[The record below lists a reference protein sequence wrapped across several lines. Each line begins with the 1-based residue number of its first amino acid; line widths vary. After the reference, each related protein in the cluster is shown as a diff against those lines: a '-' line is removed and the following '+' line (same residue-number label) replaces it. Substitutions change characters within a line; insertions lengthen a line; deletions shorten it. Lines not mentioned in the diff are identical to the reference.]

1 LGGIADLI
9 IPEGINKNNVEY
21 IIYMKKTIKIKLITN
36 EEQHNSLLATMNMFS
51 VVCNDISNIA
61 FENKEFRKFL
71 IHKLC
76 YHSLKEEYKDFSS
89 QLLVRAFD
97 VVAQSYTDK
106 GIKRKCPTSFKKQSA
121 VIYDDRVLTF
131 KENLVNI
138 WTINGRNKIP
148 IHIHNKEIFQL
159 RKGQTDLVYQNG
171 NFYLCCVVDIP
182 NKEKFIPKD
191 VIGVD
196 LGIKQLATTSDN
208 VSFTGEIVEK
218 KRQKYSSHR
227 HRLQK
232 RNTRNAKRRIKQIGN
247 KEARFRKD
255 VNHYISK
262 KIVEKAKGTESA
274 ISLENLTGIN
284 DRTTVRKSQKS
295 QRMSWS
301 FYQLKTFIKYKS
313 EEQGITVV
321 EVNPKNTSRTCNKCK
336 YCDKKNRKNQS
347 DFQCLECGYIE
358 NADYN
363 ASLNIREL
371 GLQSISLLLSK

>member
-1 LGGIADLI
+1 LGVIASYI
-9 IPEGINKNNVEY
+9 ILKGINQNLVEY

-36 EEQHNSLLATMNMFS
+36 KEQHSILLSTMNMFS

-76 YHSLKEEYKDFSS
+76 YHSFKEKYKDFSS

-106 GIKRKCPTSFKKQSA
+106 GIKRKYPTSFKKQSA
-121 VIYDDRVLTF
+121 VVYDDRVLTYN
-131 KENLVNI
+131 EAYVNI
-138 WTINGRNKIP
+138 WTINGRTKIP

-159 RKGQTDLVYQNG
+159 RKGQTDLIFQNG
-171 NFYLCCVVDIP
+171 NFYLCCVIDISS
-182 NKEKFIPKD
+182 KDKFIPKN
-191 VIGVD
+191 VLGVD
-196 LGIKQLATTSDN
+196 LGIKQLATTSEN
-208 VSFTGEIVEK
+208 ESFTGETVEK

-232 RNTRNAKRRIKQIGN
+232 KNTRNANRRIKQIGN
-247 KEARFRKD
+247 KESRFRKD
-255 VNHYISK
+255 VNHCISK

-284 DRTTVRKSQKS
+284 DRTTVRKSQKN
-295 QRMSWS
+295 QRMSWA
-301 FYQLKTFIKYKS
+301 FYQLKTFIKYKA
-313 EEQGITVV
+313 EEQGVTVI

-336 YCDKKNRKNQS
+336 HCDKKNRKNQS

-371 GLQSISLLLSK
+371 GLQSISLLLSE

>member
-1 LGGIADLI
+1 
-9 IPEGINKNNVEY
+9 
-21 IIYMKKTIKIKLITN
+21 MKKTIKIKIITN
-36 EEQHNSLLATMNMFS
+36 EEQHSSLLATMNMFAI
-51 VVCNDISNIA
+51 VCNDISCIA

-71 IHKLC
+71 IHKLA
-76 YHSLKEEYKDFSS
+76 YHKLKDKYKEFSS
-89 QLLVRAFD
+89 QLLIRAFD
-97 VVAQSYTDK
+97 VVAQSYANK
-106 GIKRKCPTSFKKQSA
+106 GIKRKYPTLFSKKSS
-121 VIYDDRVLTF
+121 VVYDDRVLTY
-131 KENLVNI
+131 NNDCVSI
-138 WTINGRNKIP
+138 WTVDGRIKIP
-148 IHIHNKEIFQL
+148 VHIYNKEIFQL

-171 NFYLCCVVDIP
+171 NFYLCCVIDIP
-182 NKEKFIPKD
+182 NKNKFIPKD

-208 VSFTGEIVEK
+208 ESYCGELVEK

-232 RNTRNAKRRIKQIGN
+232 KNTRNAKRRIKTIGN

-255 VNHYISK
+255 VNHCISK
-262 KIVEKAKGTESA
+262 KIIEKAKGTESA

-284 DRTTVRKSQKS
+284 DRATVRKSQKN

-301 FYQLKTFIKYKS
+301 FYQLKTFIIYKA
-313 EEQGITVV
+313 EEQGITII

-371 GLQSISLLLSK
+371 GLQSISLLLSE

>member
-1 LGGIADLI
+1 
-9 IPEGINKNNVEY
+9 
-21 IIYMKKTIKIKLITN
+21 MKKVIKIKLITN
-36 EEQHNSLLATMNMFS
+36 KEQHNSLLATMNMFS
-51 VVCNDISNIA
+51 VVCNDISRIA

-71 IHKLC
+71 IHKLA
-76 YHSLKEEYKDFSS
+76 YHSLKEKYKDFSS

-97 VVAQSYTDK
+97 VVSQSYINK
-106 GIKRKCPTSFKKQSA
+106 GLKRKHPTSFKKQSA
-121 VIYDDRVLTF
+121 VIYDDRVITF

-138 WTINGRNKIP
+138 WTIEGRIKIP
-148 IHIHNKEIFQL
+148 IHIHNKEIFNL
-159 RKGQTDLVYQNG
+159 RKGQTDLVFQND
-171 NFYLCCVVDIP
+171 NFYLCCIIDIP
-182 NKEKFIPKD
+182 NKDKFVPKD
-191 VIGVD
+191 VLGID
-196 LGIKQLATTSDN
+196 LGIKKLVTTSDN
-208 VSFTGEIVEK
+208 ESFSGELVEN

-232 RNTRNAKRRIKQIGN
+232 KNTRNANRRIKQIGN

-255 VNHYISK
+255 LNHCISK
-262 KIVEKAKGTESA
+262 KIIEKAKGTESA

-284 DRTTVRKSQKS
+284 DRTTVRKSHRN

-301 FYQLKTFIKYKS
+301 FYQLKSFIKYKA
-313 EEQGITVV
+313 EEEGITII

-336 YCDKKNRKNQS
+336 FCDKKNRKNQS

-371 GLQSISLLLSK
+371 GLQSISLLLSE